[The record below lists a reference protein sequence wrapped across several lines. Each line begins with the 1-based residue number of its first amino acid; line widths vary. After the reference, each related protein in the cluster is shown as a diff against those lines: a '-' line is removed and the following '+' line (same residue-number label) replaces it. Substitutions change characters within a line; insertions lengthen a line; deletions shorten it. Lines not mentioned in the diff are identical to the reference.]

1 MNKRSGYRI
10 SLRRGVCIMAR
21 RWSENLEAQRVVKGL
36 GGPPSS
42 VVVVGPELPFKVRG
56 ILLNYLY
63 Q

>member
-1 MNKRSGYRI
+1 MRAWR
-10 SLRRGVCIMAR
+10 VCIMDR
-21 RWSENLEAQRVVKGL
+21 RWAENLEEAHRVVRGL